1 MTLSAAELARL
12 AAIAAALPPADAAL
26 LRQLIESTEP
36 RQTRVRRRDEA
47 IRATVA
53 EHFPG
58 RPCQAAK
65 ALASAWAA
73 YAASG
78 WRSER
83 NLAALPESA
92 APRHAALHAITRLND
107 GRAMAWR
114 NIVTIVA
121 NNPPRLQCERAT
133 VRA

>member
-12 AAIAAALPPADAAL
+12 SAIAAALPPADAVL

-36 RQTRVRRRDEA
+36 RQCRIARRDAA
-47 IRATVA
+47 IRAALA

-58 RPCQAAK
+58 KRCQAAK
-65 ALASAWAA
+65 ALPSAWAA

-78 WRSER
+78 WRVER
-83 NLAALPESA
+83 NSALPELA

-107 GRAMAWR
+107 GKAMAWR
-114 NIVTIVA
+114 HIVTIA
-121 NNPPRLQCERAT
+121 DYPQPLQRERAT
-133 VRA
+133 VRP